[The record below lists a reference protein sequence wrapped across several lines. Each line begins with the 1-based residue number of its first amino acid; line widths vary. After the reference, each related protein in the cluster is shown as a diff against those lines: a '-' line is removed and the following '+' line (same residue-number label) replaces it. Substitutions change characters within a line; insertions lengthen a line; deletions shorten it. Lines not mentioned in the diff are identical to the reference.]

1 MNELSVADLKRAS
14 ASEKRVGDLVE
25 STGGGAASLSR
36 PDLIAAINQEI
47 KDIEDENK
55 RPGWSKWVLL
65 AGVGT
70 LIWLALG
77 EFSPQTNVETIG
89 TVFLFG
95 SVFGECLA
103 FSFNFFKQLNHPNE
117 RQQRY
122 HLITDNP
129 DSNLAILVHHSIRFA
144 FLLLL
149 SCSLQSGNDVPTL
162 STFFSVLL
170 LMNGLV
176 IVLRLSPKP
185 VLHFDIHNSK
195 YYIVAWGTMIWSGF
209 LSFKLLLQ
217 LSVIDGGYKASDF
230 KLGAVLVA
238 VAYLLWLLVSE
249 EKEKPSVLCLRKIRR
264 GLAFGGLSVEQA
276 AKDTDKVVFGL
287 TAIDVLDRNLSD
299 LSNSLRRI
307 TAANHKLI
315 ADCEGANSILDRLE
329 SGGNQWTSEA
339 RKVALIID
347 ACATENAKN
356 QEKVKIEF
364 VNWKRLLRGF
374 TKILRDRP
382 DLTSQL
388 TAKRQQTC
396 QEVDLFVESLKARD
410 NALSS
415 VQSRYKEICVAS
427 WN

>member
-77 EFSPQTNVETIG
+77 EFCPQTNVETIG

-209 LSFKLLLQ
+209 LSFKLL
-217 LSVIDGGYKASDF
+217 
-230 KLGAVLVA
+230 
-238 VAYLLWLLVSE
+238 
-249 EKEKPSVLCLRKIRR
+249 
-264 GLAFGGLSVEQA
+264 
-276 AKDTDKVVFGL
+276 
-287 TAIDVLDRNLSD
+287 
-299 LSNSLRRI
+299 
-307 TAANHKLI
+307 
-315 ADCEGANSILDRLE
+315 
-329 SGGNQWTSEA
+329 
-339 RKVALIID
+339 
-347 ACATENAKN
+347 
-356 QEKVKIEF
+356 
-364 VNWKRLLRGF
+364 
-374 TKILRDRP
+374 
-382 DLTSQL
+382 
-388 TAKRQQTC
+388 
-396 QEVDLFVESLKARD
+396 
-410 NALSS
+410 
-415 VQSRYKEICVAS
+415 
-427 WN
+427 